1 MKLNMHKC
9 VHYAHRLYEYFPGIL
24 IFGAI
29 NLVIAVKTG
38 ILSDAHL
45 AVVAFFAANA
55 VFFSGVQVV
64 AYLNRD
70 KVPHAYLWRD
80 PNKELPKESSYVTV
94 VVKYRGSVRMCNA
107 FYDTG
112 LYPKYKGWG
121 VPLAFLDADN
131 EVIVWRHRVVQ

>member
-9 VHYAHRLYEYFPGIL
+9 VHYARCLYKYLPGAL
-24 IFGAI
+24 LLTAMNTFAAVKMG
-29 NLVIAVKTG
+29 LLDDTYLPIAVFLVVNTLF
-38 ILSDAHL
+38 IL
-45 AVVAFFAANA
+45 
-55 VFFSGVQVV
+55 GVELV
-64 AYLNRD
+64 AYFNRGAN
-70 KVPHAYLWRD
+70 KPAYLWRD
-80 PNKELPKESSYVTV
+80 VNKELPKESSYVTV
-94 VVKYRGSVRMCNA
+94 IVKYRGSVRMCDA